1 MQLIAACWI
10 VLDKEILILVHAWR
24 LMILWTRFILVNSKY
39 ELICFSEC
47 KSMQDSLE
55 RLCEEELD
63 IVLFMQHDNW
73 GACLKENLVHA
84 ILPLSTNR
92 FLNRIWLPS
101 KQKPECQLVLWW
113 ISETTYVRVR
123 CFGTIF
129 YKTTNEILDHF
140 SVISMIPT
148 VSHLP
153 SLRYLVHG
161 VKLQIQN
168 VAPTDRSCWRFTKI
182 VFFSSYFFSINLNVS
197 TYHTYNSM
205 KLNASTA
212 EKTAQQNSEYQTI
225 ITVSTDI
232 LMDGN

>member
-1 MQLIAACWI
+1 
-10 VLDKEILILVHAWR
+10 
-24 LMILWTRFILVNSKY
+24 MILWTRFILVNSKY

-55 RLCEEELD
+55 R
-63 IVLFMQHDNW
+63 
-73 GACLKENLVHA
+73 
-84 ILPLSTNR
+84 
-92 FLNRIWLPS
+92 
-101 KQKPECQLVLWW
+101 
-113 ISETTYVRVR
+113 VRVR

-225 ITVSTDI
+225 RI
-232 LMDGN
+232 